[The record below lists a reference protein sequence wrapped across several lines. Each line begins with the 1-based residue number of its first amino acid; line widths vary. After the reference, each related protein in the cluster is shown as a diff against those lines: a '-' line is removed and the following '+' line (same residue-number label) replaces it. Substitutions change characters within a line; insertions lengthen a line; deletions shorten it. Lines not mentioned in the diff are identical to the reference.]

1 MNTVQF
7 SLRNQ
12 ALFDNINACCNDVYM
27 NPLVFQNEQPE
38 TGTLR
43 NCCCRKH
50 VCERK
55 KAYLKLKFK
64 PTRTSYFRL
73 ILSNPD
79 PGYNRSSLAIA
90 CRKRQV
96 NRVFL

>member
-38 TGTLR
+38 TGTL
-43 NCCCRKH
+43 
-50 VCERK
+50 
-55 KAYLKLKFK
+55 
-64 PTRTSYFRL
+64 
-73 ILSNPD
+73 
-79 PGYNRSSLAIA
+79 
-90 CRKRQV
+90 
-96 NRVFL
+96 